1 MKEFKDDY
9 YDGERPLYALR
20 DAKLVNTTFGVG
32 ESPLKETA
40 NLDLDGVVFTYKY
53 PLWYSNHIKVNNT
66 IFETLSRSGIW
77 YTNDIA
83 ITDSTIQAPKEF
95 RRCDGI
101 TLDNVHFSDA
111 AETMWNCKNIKM
123 HDVYVNG
130 DYFGMN
136 SENIYVDHMDL
147 VGNYLFDG
155 GKNIEVHNSR
165 LVSKDAFW
173 NCENVTVYDS
183 KISGEYLSWNTKNIT
198 FINCTIESDQ
208 GLCYVD
214 HLTMKNCRTVRTD
227 LAFELCTNIDAE
239 LNGSIM
245 SIKNPISGKIVVDH
259 VDDIIFGGKPQTI
272 DQSKIQII
280 ERDKQ

>member
-147 VGNYLFDG
+147 VGNYLFNG

-259 VDDIIFGGKPQTI
+259 ADDIIFDGKPQTI